1 MPEVTNFVKSSAV
14 VTYSEISKGH
24 PSDGL
29 RKTLLNGFKNF
40 FQFPK
45 VIGHSENAK
54 LAWLVRLRWMAISLF
69 FLLAGPAYFVGA
81 LSRATMPIFIGII
94 GVLVLVNIFTQ
105 SIFVD
110 SRHAV
115 RPIFIAIQLAFD
127 LAALTVLILIS
138 GSFENPFVGLF
149 LINAGLGG
157 LLIRDRHSWPFV
169 ALCHAF
175 LISIQI
181 EFAINSVDIDLQ
193 KLRIYVIASHI
204 LLFSTWLAMRSL
216 GSYLEMHFE
225 SLTTMQIHSEKQNR
239 LRAIG
244 ALAAGF
250 SHEFASPLN
259 AAKLRIERLERAFET
274 SALSNAWYESAKK
287 DLLEAKASVQ
297 NCEAIIHSMNAS
309 QLDVREHSL
318 KPINMTEFIVDV
330 TDSWLEEH
338 PETKLKI
345 ENRVST
351 DLILSPINL
360 AQVIINL
367 LDNAHEADPNS
378 EIILTLTENVQII
391 TLSVEDHGPGF
402 ANWILARKGEPF
414 VTTKQDG
421 TGLGLYVSEIFAE
434 SLGGQLSIDNKTNS
448 SGAIV
453 TLRWPSQMTN
463 VQV

>member
-1 MPEVTNFVKSSAV
+1 MPKATILNKSGPVTTYNEIYKGLPGDGSLKSL
-14 VTYSEISKGH
+14 II
-24 PSDGL
+24 
-29 RKTLLNGFKNF
+29 GFKNF

-45 VIGHSENAK
+45 VFNHSENAK

-81 LSRATMPIFIGII
+81 LNRATMIVFIGII
-94 GVLVLVNIFTQ
+94 GILVLVNIFTQ
-105 SIFVD
+105 SIFVE

-115 RPIFIAIQLAFD
+115 RPIFIAVQLAFD
-127 LAALTVLILIS
+127 LAALTALLVIS
-138 GSFENPFVGLF
+138 GGFENPFVGLF
-149 LINAGLGG
+149 LVNAGLGG
-157 LLIRDRHSWPFV
+157 LLIRDRHSWPFL

-175 LISIQI
+175 LIALQI
-181 EFAINSVDIDLQ
+181 DFAINSFNIDLQ
-193 KLRIYVIASHI
+193 KLRVSVIASHI

-225 SLTTMQIHSEKQNR
+225 SLTATQVHTEKRNR

-259 AAKLRIERLERAFET
+259 AAKLRVERLEKDFEIP
-274 SALSNAWYESAKK
+274 ALSNAWYESAKK
-287 DLLEAKASVQ
+287 DVMEAKASIQ
-297 NCEAIIHSMNAS
+297 DCETIIHAMNAS
-309 QLDVREHSL
+309 QLDIRQHSL
-318 KPINMTEFIVDV
+318 KPINMAEFIKDV

-338 PETKLKI
+338 SETKLKI
-345 ENRVST
+345 ENRIST

-367 LDNAHEADPNS
+367 LDNAHEANS
-378 EIILTLTENVQII
+378 KAEIILTLTENDQGI
-391 TLSVEDHGPGF
+391 TLAVEDHGPGF
-402 ANWILARKGEPF
+402 ATWILARKGEPF

-434 SLGGQLSIDNKTNS
+434 SLGGHLSIENKPNS

-453 TLRWPSQMTN
+453 TLRWPNQMTN